1 MYNASHKHDILD
13 YGEHKK
19 RSSKKKWTN
28 REYYVRNNE
37 DVENQDVKIYC
48 NKNQFPEL
56 LLCVTHNKPHGVRG
70 LSNHYHMRFDPKIGH
85 GT

>member
-1 MYNASHKHDILD
+1 M
-13 YGEHKK
+13 
-19 RSSKKKWTN
+19 
-28 REYYVRNNE
+28 RNNE

-70 LSNHYHMRFDPKIGH
+70 LSNHYHMRFEPKIGH